1 MLKEIKYLIFIVI
14 IALFL
19 FFTGK
24 YYFSDENIK
33 NSYRSYKNIDQKIK
47 DYSKNLPLLKNDTE
61 NIIEYVKQTDKKKK
75 KKFNFW
81 KLLEIDEK

>member
-14 IALFL
+14 IALFI

-24 YYFSDENIK
+24 YYFSNENIK

-81 KLLEIDEK
+81 KLLEND

>member
-1 MLKEIKYLIFIVI
+1 MLKEIKYLIFVVI
-14 IALFL
+14 IILFL

-24 YYFSDENIK
+24 YYFSNENIK
-33 NSYRSYKNIDQKIK
+33 NSYRSYKNIDEKIK
-47 DYSKNLPLLKNDTE
+47 VYSKNLPLLKNDTE

-81 KLLEIDEK
+81 KLLEND

>member
-1 MLKEIKYLIFIVI
+1 MIKEIKYLIFIVI
-14 IALFL
+14 ITLFL

-24 YYFSDENIK
+24 YYFSNENIK

-81 KLLEIDEK
+81 KLLEND

>member
-1 MLKEIKYLIFIVI
+1 MLKEIKYLIFIAI
-14 IALFL
+14 ITLFL

-24 YYFSDENIK
+24 YYFSNENIK

-47 DYSKNLPLLKNDTE
+47 DYSKNLTLLKNDTE

-81 KLLEIDEK
+81 KLLEND

>member
-1 MLKEIKYLIFIVI
+1 MLKEIKYLIFII
-14 IALFL
+14 IIGLFL

-33 NSYRSYKNIDQKIK
+33 KSYRAYKNIDEKIK
-47 DYSKNLPLLKNDTE
+47 VYSKDLPILENDTQD
-61 NIIEYVKQTDKKKK
+61 IIEYVKQTNKKKK

-81 KLLEIDEK
+81 KLLKND

>member
-1 MLKEIKYLIFIVI
+1 MLKEIKYLIFVAI
-14 IALFL
+14 IILFL

-24 YYFSDENIK
+24 YYFSNENIK
-33 NSYRSYKNIDQKIK
+33 NSFRSYKNIDEKIK
-47 DYSKNLPLLKNDTE
+47 VYSKNLPLLKNDTE

-81 KLLEIDEK
+81 KLLEND

>member
-1 MLKEIKYLIFIVI
+1 MLKEIKYLVFIAI
-14 IALFL
+14 ITLFI

-24 YYFSDENIK
+24 YYFSNENIK

-81 KLLEIDEK
+81 KLLEND

>member
-1 MLKEIKYLIFIVI
+1 MFKEIKYLIFIVI
-14 IALFL
+14 ISLFL

-33 NSYRSYKNIDQKIK
+33 NSYRSYKNIDEKVKI
-47 DYSKNLPLLKNDTE
+47 YSKNLPLLKNDTE

-81 KLLEIDEK
+81 KLLEND

>member
-1 MLKEIKYLIFIVI
+1 MLKEIKYLIFVAI
-14 IALFL
+14 IILFL

-24 YYFSDENIK
+24 YYFSNENIK
-33 NSYRSYKNIDQKIK
+33 NSYRSYKNIDEKIK
-47 DYSKNLPLLKNDTE
+47 VYSKNLPLLKNDTE

-81 KLLEIDEK
+81 KLLEND